1 MARNQQLKWFLVEYD
16 RHESRLCNLTEYAEP
31 EGRAAAWERLK
42 ELESGQLDELNHFI
56 KTGVLVRM
64 EYVLL
69 LSESADS
76 LRVTHG
82 NYFGDD
88 YLTLGQYLDIKR
100 EREMEPAGVTA

>member
-1 MARNQQLKWFLVEYD
+1 MIRNKKLKWFVVEYD

-42 ELESGQLDELNHFI
+42 ELETGQLDELNHFI
-56 KTGVLVRM
+56 KTGIPLRM

-69 LSESADS
+69 LSESEES

-88 YLTLGQYLDIKR
+88 DLTLDQYLEIKR
-100 EREMEPAGVTA
+100 EREQAGVAV

>member
-1 MARNQQLKWFLVEYD
+1 MVRNKQLKWFVVEYD

-42 ELESGQLDELNHFI
+42 ELEASQWDEL
-56 KTGVLVRM
+56 LVSVKAGIPLRM

-69 LSESADS
+69 LSESKDS

-88 YLTLGQYLDIKR
+88 YLTLEQYLEIKR
-100 EREMEPAGVTA
+100 ERERAPEAVAV

>member
-1 MARNQQLKWFLVEYD
+1 MVRNKQLKWFVVEYD

-42 ELESGQLDELNHFI
+42 ELESSQLDELNHFI
-56 KTGVLVRM
+56 KTGIPLRM

-69 LSESADS
+69 LSESEDS

-88 YLTLGQYLDIKR
+88 YLTLEQYLEIKR
-100 EREMEPAGVTA
+100 ERERAQEAVAV